1 MFTDTPEARKRLA
14 NFLERLKGDKT
25 YRAFAQDLGVS
36 FNSLHS
42 WINMVNFP
50 QTQNLQVIA
59 LYSGQS
65 VENLLHYLNTGEEE
79 APAKSSSVK
88 SIEAILSEMNSLSE
102 SELLDLVGI
111 LIDKYLSSDS
121 ISKLGAIALNKLSK
135 SSGELI
141 GSKKS

>member
-1 MFTDTPEARKRLA
+1 
-14 NFLERLKGDKT
+14 
-25 YRAFAQDLGVS
+25 
-36 FNSLHS
+36 
-42 WINMVNFP
+42 MVNFP